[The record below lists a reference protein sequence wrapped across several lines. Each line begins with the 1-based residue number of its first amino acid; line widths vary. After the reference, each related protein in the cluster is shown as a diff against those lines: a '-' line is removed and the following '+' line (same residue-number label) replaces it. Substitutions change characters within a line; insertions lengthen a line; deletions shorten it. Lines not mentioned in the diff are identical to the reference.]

1 MTAVVG
7 ISMVRD
13 EADVI
18 AGTLA
23 HLAGEVDALYV
34 ADNRSIDGTRDLL
47 AKAAVDLPVPVTVLD
62 DLDPAYYQADKM
74 TALANRAAA
83 EHDNDLWI
91 VPFDAD
97 ELWYSPHGPIR
108 DVLAGLRVNVC
119 QAALYNHFRTSI
131 DVDDPDPFRSM
142 VWRTREPAELGKVAF
157 RWRPGARLRQGNHS
171 VDLPH
176 DVMAGL
182 GSDALQLRHFPYRS
196 AAQFV
201 SKATNGAE
209 AYALTDLPAD
219 MGAHWRAYGELLAR
233 YGPEY
238 VVEHVYLK
246 HFVHASPVDVDMVE
260 DPAPY
265 QRWWQQ

>member
-23 HLAGEVDALYV
+23 HMAGEVDALYV

-97 ELWYSPHGPIR
+97 ELWYCPHGPIR
-108 DVLAGLRVNVC
+108 DVLAGLRVNIC

-142 VWRTREPAELGKVAF
+142 VWRTAAPAELGKVAF
-157 RWRPGARLRQGNHS
+157 RWRPGARIEQGNHN
-171 VDLPH
+171 VFLPDDLLEG
-176 DVMAGL
+176 VRSA
-182 GSDALQLRHFPYRS
+182 ALELRHFPYRS
-196 AAQFV
+196 GPQFLTKAA
-201 SKATNGAE
+201 NGAE
-209 AYALTDLPAD
+209 AYALTDLPAE
-219 MGAHWRAYGELLAR
+219 MGAHWRAYGEMLAR
-233 YGPEY
+233 YGPDY
-238 VVEHVYLK
+238 VTVNVFNQ
-246 HFVHASPVDVDMVE
+246 HFVHRSPVDSGLVR